1 VLTPRSSWEPW
12 HRKYDQDFA
21 VAGFLPNVVQRGSH
35 TGVSLVPLRGE
46 YADVVVAWIDDR
58 PRPAV
63 QVLIDVLRA
72 TARESN
78 LLSAG

>member
-1 VLTPRSSWEPW
+1 
-12 HRKYDQDFA
+12 
-21 VAGFLPNVVQRGSH
+21 
-35 TGVSLVPLRGE
+35 VSFVPLRGV

>member
-1 VLTPRSSWEPW
+1 
-12 HRKYDQDFA
+12 
-21 VAGFLPNVVQRGSH
+21 VVQRGSH

-63 QVLIDVLRA
+63 QVLIDVLRI